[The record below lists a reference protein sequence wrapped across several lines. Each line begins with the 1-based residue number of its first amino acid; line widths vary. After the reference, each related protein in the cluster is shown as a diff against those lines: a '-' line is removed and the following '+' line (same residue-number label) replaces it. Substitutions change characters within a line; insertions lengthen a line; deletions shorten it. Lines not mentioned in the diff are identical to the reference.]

1 VEVTGPMGK
10 IGAVASIG
18 LHRNRE
24 KAVMPYY

>member
-1 VEVTGPMGK
+1 MGK